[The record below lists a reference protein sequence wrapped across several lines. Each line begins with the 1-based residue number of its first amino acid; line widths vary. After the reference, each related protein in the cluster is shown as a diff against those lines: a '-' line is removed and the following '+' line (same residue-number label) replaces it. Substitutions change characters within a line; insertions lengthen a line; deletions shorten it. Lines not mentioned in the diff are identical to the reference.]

1 MDPRYC
7 GSLPQIARDHAGKIY
22 SSAKH
27 SNKSIDFEKPSLL
40 VERSKTNNGEVVTRS
55 WRKSS
60 REAKIF

>member
-7 GSLPQIARDHAGKIY
+7 GSLPQIARNHAGKIY
-22 SSAKH
+22 SSTKH
-27 SNKSIDFEKPSLL
+27 NKSIDFEKPSLL
-40 VERSKTNNGEVVTRS
+40 VEPSKTNNGEVVTRS

>member
-7 GSLPQIARDHAGKIY
+7 GSLPQIARKHVGKIY
-22 SSAKH
+22 SSTQH
-27 SNKSIDFEKPSLL
+27 NKSIDFEKPSLL